1 MYSVV
6 CGLNCFNFVPLAIRL
21 PLLGGIILPYLL
33 HYDYLTLRYPTKGY
47 PLFLGAFYLLV
58 AFLASFINWV
68 FYAIIEL
75 LMNYSW
81 EYIMTLYNLA
91 VLWFIMWLLFG
102 SYARIGVR
110 LTLWLLVHMIIIRSL
125 RLIVISLISDGLSSY
140 WGLRFVIYLDRD
152 YYLC

>member
-1 MYSVV
+1 MPQLPSFIGTALCFGAIWVAILGLMYSVV
-6 CGLNCFNFVPLAIRL
+6 CGLNFVPLAIRL

-75 LMNYSW
+75 LINYSW

-91 VLWFIMWLLFG
+91 VLWFIMWLLFWILCENWG
-102 SYARIGVR
+102 SAAAWWPPAPRAEGHR
-110 LTLWLLVHMIIIRSL
+110 LTPTTNS
-125 RLIVISLISDGLSSY
+125 
-140 WGLRFVIYLDRD
+140 
-152 YYLC
+152 